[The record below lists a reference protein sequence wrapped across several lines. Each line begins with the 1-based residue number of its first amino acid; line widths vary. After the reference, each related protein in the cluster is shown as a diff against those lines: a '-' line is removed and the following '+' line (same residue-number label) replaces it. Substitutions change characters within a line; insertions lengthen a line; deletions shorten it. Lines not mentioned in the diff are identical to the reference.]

1 MDHFL
6 PQRQRLHS
14 LFGVFFAPEVT
25 AALLELAR
33 PAIALG
39 PPGDATVRLGGEPL
53 LPEGASWPVQDGRPL
68 AFLGSVDFAGLA
80 ALTPLPGLPG
90 KGVAA
95 FYHAAGAEEGCRVFT
110 GDLRP
115 AERPSGAVSYPLCPL
130 GASPFL
136 SVPSPQE
143 PVMRRLEES
152 YSGFLEVY
160 EQLHAAWLAHMW
172 PDDAPNHQ
180 LGGWPVLVRTPAGP
194 QETEQERWRLLLQLD
209 SDVRLGWDWGGPGRV
224 YFCVRS
230 DEPVESACLT
240 AQAS

>member
-25 AALLELAR
+25 TALLELAR

-39 PPGDATVRLGGEPL
+39 APGGATVRLGGDPL
-53 LPEGASWPVQDGRPL
+53 LPEGEAWPVGDGRPL
-68 AFLGSVDFAGLA
+68 AFLGSVDFAELA
-80 ALTPLPGLPG
+80 ALTTLPGLPS

-95 FYHAAGAEEGCRVFT
+95 FYHADGAEGCRVFT
-110 GDLRP
+110 GGLRE
-115 AERPSGAVSYPLCPL
+115 ATRPSGAAFYPLCPL

-143 PVMRRLEES
+143 PVLQRLEAA

-160 EQLHAAWLAHMW
+160 EQLHAAWLSHMW

-180 LGGWPVLVRTPAGP
+180 LGGWPVLVRTPTGP
-194 QETEQERWRLLLQLD
+194 QETEREQWRLLLQLD
-209 SDVRLGWDWGGPGRV
+209 SDGRLGWDWGEPGRV

-240 AQAS
+240 VQAA